1 MKRKVLFILSIIAT
15 TAAFGQTQPRALA
28 NHNVALNLSNAI
40 EIAFTRGQNVSFS
53 FTSAT
58 HYQNGIANT
67 NAATIRV
74 RSNKRFNITVKS
86 ANTHFISS
94 SATPMPVSG
103 VLAVRVS
110 TSGTYLNLTTNNIN
124 LITNQN
130 KGVRSYNLAYRA
142 TPGFNYDA
150 GTYTATLI
158 YTATQL

>member
-1 MKRKVLFILSIIAT
+1 MKRVVLLISIMIA
-15 TAAFGQTQPRALA
+15 ANASFGQVQPKASIS
-28 NHNVALNLSNAI
+28 HNVAMNLTNAI
-40 EIAFTRGQNVSFS
+40 EITFTRGQNVSFA
-53 FTSAT
+53 FTTAT
-58 HYQNGIANT
+58 QYQSGIANT

-86 ANTHFISS
+86 ANTHFASS

-110 TSGTYLNLTTNNIN
+110 TSSTYLNLSTSNIN

-130 KGVRSYNLAYRA
+130 RGIRSYNLAYRA

-150 GTYTATLI
+150 GTYTANII